1 MPHATFSKQSLWILR
16 INILVTQQ
24 AAPPRSP
31 ITVGCSSSIAHQVGC
46 SSSITHQVGCSS
58 SIDHQVGRSSSIARE
73 SGMLPPL

>member
-31 ITVGCSSSIAHQVGC
+31 VTVGCSSSIA
-46 SSSITHQVGCSS
+46 HQVGCSS
-58 SIDHQVGRSSSIARE
+58 SIDHQVGRSSSIAR
-73 SGMLPPL
+73 